1 MIAIK
6 RGSCPPIDSFS
17 TMNNALNR
25 ERFKNGP
32 KIFVAFLALLVL
44 VSGCTSIGPGT
55 IPRDRFDYSTS
66 MTESWKRQTLLNI
79 VRLRYLDPPSF
90 VDVGQIVAGYSL
102 QTGIDASANFA
113 KPEAGGSGGRIGG
126 HAVYTDRP
134 TITYTPLTG
143 SRFIRGLMTPIPP
156 ESLFYTIQ
164 SGWPADAILEVGVT
178 TINGL
183 KNEEISIGG
192 YRPPDPKFL
201 RAAELMKKIQISGA
215 VGMKII
221 LEKNNS
227 QTKVITFRPQGV
239 PPEVQKDVDEFRQLL
254 GLNPTANEFQ
264 LAFGATASNDQ
275 EIALQTRS
283 LLHILSAMAVRV
295 EVPPEHSR
303 DGRAAPG
310 VDITEASARKSMPR
324 IRCTADKPKNAFAAV
339 EYRDHWFWI
348 DDCDLV
354 SKRSF
359 SYTMLLFTL
368 ADTGEKEA
376 LPTITIP
383 AQ

>member
-1 MIAIK
+1 MKFEPYYFAPAK
-6 RGSCPPIDSFS
+6 
-17 TMNNALNR
+17 L
-25 ERFKNGP
+25 
-32 KIFVAFLALLVL
+32 LALLFVC
-44 VSGCTSIGPGT
+44 GCTPIGPRT

-79 VRLRYLDPPSF
+79 VRLRYMEPPTF
-90 VDVGQIVAGYSL
+90 VDVGQIVSGYSL
-102 QTGIDASANFA
+102 ETGVDAGVTIAR
-113 KPEAGGSGGRIGG
+113 PEAAGSVGRIGG
-126 HAVYTDRP
+126 RVVFIDRP

-143 SRFIRGLMTPIPP
+143 SRFVRGLMTPIPP

-183 KNEEISIGG
+183 KNEEISIAG
-192 YRPPDPKFL
+192 YQPPDPKFL
-201 RAAELMKKIQISGA
+201 RAAELMKKIQTSGA
-215 VGMKII
+215 VGMKI
-221 LEKNNS
+221 LVEKNNS
-227 QTKVITFRPQGV
+227 QTKVITFRSQSV
-239 PPEVQKDVDEFRQLL
+239 PPEVQKDIDEFRQLL
-254 GLNPTANEFQ
+254 GLSPTAAEFE
-264 LAFGATASNDQ
+264 LVFGATASNDH

-283 LLHILSAMAVRV
+283 LLHILSAMAVRS

-303 DGRAAPG
+303 EGRVAPG
-310 VDITEASARKSMPR
+310 VDPTESTARKSMPR
-324 IRCTADKPKNAFAAV
+324 IRCTKEKPKNAFASV
-339 EYRDHWFWI
+339 EFRDHWFWI